1 MFPFAPDITEMQRGA
16 GLVPAARCSG
26 AVSLGD
32 RCSEPPS
39 PLGSLQPVSDCRPG
53 DDWHLSEL
61 FAATC

>member
-1 MFPFAPDITEMQRGA
+1 MQSRA
-16 GLVPAARCSG
+16 GFVPAARCSG

-32 RCSEPPS
+32 RCSEPLS
-39 PLGSLQPVSDCRPG
+39 PFGSLQPVSDCRPG